1 MYSYRVYGGIGGGV
15 LVDIVHHTGVDSFS
29 AATAQ
34 GWTAGAGLYEVMSAC
49 RKLEVNLPRHTKG
62 EPLHVVVDATG
73 IKVYGKGEWQVT
85 RHGWSKQRTWR
96 KLPVG
101 VDQANG
107 EILAAAVI
115 TDACSDG
122 QLLPELLDQSDA
134 DIAQVAGDSAY
145 DTHACYTGSV
155 HLKPRR
161 RCRQDVA
168 HVSGSMATQK
178 PRC

>member
-1 MYSYRVYGGIGGGV
+1 MYGGIGGGV

-134 DIAQVAGDSAY
+134 DIAQVAGTAPM
-145 DTHACYTGSV
+145 TRMHAIRDQCTSSPGGDPAKMWRTYLAAWQ
-155 HLKPRR
+155 LKSP
-161 RCRQDVA
+161 A
-168 HVSGSMATQK
+168 VSS
-178 PRC
+178 R